1 MKVTYADHQSQ
12 VIRGCVPWVAAAKAA
27 FMEILE
33 TWTRA
38 EREGGRRERARECT
52 GGAPQPPSLR
62 ICVILGA

>member
-12 VIRGCVPWVAAAKAA
+12 VIRGRVPWVAAAKAA

-38 EREGGRRERARECT
+38 EREGGFA
-52 GGAPQPPSLR
+52 LY
-62 ICVILGA
+62 

>member
-12 VIRGCVPWVAAAKAA
+12 VIRGRVPWVAAAKAA

-38 EREGGRRERARECT
+38 EREGGSRERARECT
-52 GGAPQPPSLR
+52 GGAPQPPGLWV
-62 ICVILGA
+62 CVILGA